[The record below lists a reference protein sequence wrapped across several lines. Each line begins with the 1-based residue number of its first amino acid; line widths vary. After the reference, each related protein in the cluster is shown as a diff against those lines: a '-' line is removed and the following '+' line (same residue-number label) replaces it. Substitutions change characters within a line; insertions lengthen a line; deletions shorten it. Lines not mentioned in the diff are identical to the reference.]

1 MIVAGGTSLPTG
13 VVGVVQNNHNVYG
26 IAIQRLFGQIRIP
39 IEFATDATLPP
50 NVVAMIVYQK
60 PIQ

>member
-1 MIVAGGTSLPTG
+1 MAGSELIWTA